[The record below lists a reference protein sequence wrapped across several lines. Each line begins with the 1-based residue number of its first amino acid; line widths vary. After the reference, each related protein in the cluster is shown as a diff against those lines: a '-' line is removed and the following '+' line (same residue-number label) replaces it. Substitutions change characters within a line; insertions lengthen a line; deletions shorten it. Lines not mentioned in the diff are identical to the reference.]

1 MRDRIPIHEVT
12 RAPRRYRAEG
22 LDSEESLSGA
32 MEAAAEEGSAGVLW
46 ALPIVALA
54 RLFNQLAPATGIDR
68 RRLCGA
74 LDGGPPLDD
83 AEVQKV
89 LEYFNVRVSIEMET
103 PAGVG

>member
-1 MRDRIPIHEVT
+1 M
-12 RAPRRYRAEG
+12 EG
-22 LDSEESLSGA
+22 
-32 MEAAAEEGSAGVLW
+32 AAEEGAAGVLW
-46 ALPIVALA
+46 ALPTVALA

-89 LEYFNVRVSIEMET
+89 LEYFNVRVSMET
-103 PAGVG
+103 PAAVG